1 MELPRAVSMMLLAY
15 LLGSVPFSFL
25 VARLRGI
32 DLRMAG
38 SGTIGAANV
47 WRTCGPLAG
56 MAAFAGD
63 LLKGALP
70 VVLADGLGLPDP
82 LLVLVGGGAALGH
95 VRSLFLRFRGGK
107 AVATAGGVLLALSPS
122 LALAGMA
129 AWALVFAM
137 SRIAAVASLSVAVLV
152 PLAAVAGFTLGLVRP
167 GALLAAL
174 IGAPVII
181 LLHRGNIA
189 RLRRGDEHRFG

>member
-1 MELPRAVSMMLLAY
+1 M
-15 LLGSVPFSFL
+15 
-25 VARLRGI
+25 
-32 DLRMAG
+32 
-38 SGTIGAANV
+38 
-47 WRTCGPLAG
+47 
-56 MAAFAGD
+56 
-63 LLKGALP
+63 
-70 VVLADGLGLPDP
+70 
-82 LLVLVGGGAALGH
+82 
-95 VRSLFLRFRGGK
+95 RSLFLRFRGGK
-107 AVATAGGVLLALSPS
+107 AVATAGGVLLALSPP